1 MLPFNRIR
9 PNAQEASLLKSYA
22 THSGQNYSE
31 CVAFQF
37 PWRCGSAWNLP
48 LVPPSG
54 ALISGTEGFSIV
66 SIKLTQI
73 MTLIYSEWLAIL
85 LFIVVSI
92 GLSGVL
98 FGLSYAFIHQ
108 NPDLEKTSAYECG
121 FNPFEDARN
130 KFDVRFYVVAILF
143 IIFDLE
149 VIFLCP
155 WSLVLRRI
163 DSLGFWSMMLFLV
176 LVTIGFVFEWRKGA
190 LDWS

>member
-1 MLPFNRIR
+1 MN
-9 PNAQEASLLKSYA
+9 
-22 THSGQNYSE
+22 
-31 CVAFQF
+31 
-37 PWRCGSAWNLP
+37 
-48 LVPPSG
+48 
-54 ALISGTEGFSIV
+54 
-66 SIKLTQI
+66 
-73 MTLIYSEWLAIL
+73 LIYSEWLAIL